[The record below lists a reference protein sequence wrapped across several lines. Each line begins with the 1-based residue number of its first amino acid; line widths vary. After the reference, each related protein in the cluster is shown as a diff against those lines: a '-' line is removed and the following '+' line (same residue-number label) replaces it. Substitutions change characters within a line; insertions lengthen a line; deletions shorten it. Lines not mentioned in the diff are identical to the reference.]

1 MDGKSK
7 LLNLLIVFVVVC
19 ALITACK
26 NSEKDGSEKATN
38 EKATNDVI
46 SVTTQ
51 DDSLNET
58 IAPPDKMKTIYD
70 KDGNKL
76 GEIDGRARCTAVDD
90 GIFYSIFQLGEE
102 EHTTTA
108 QYRLFRK
115 ADNTDILL
123 GNLKEQG
130 YEADFCR
137 TEFDGRIYTLAI
149 QGYPLD
155 HEPDDL
161 VLLVFDPKAGMMKK
175 QVISHDG
182 FPYASMAILNG
193 KLLIM
198 NQELAS
204 TKHSTIYEYDPTTE
218 NVRAVINVPD
228 AQQGSLRAV
237 CVSGDSV
244 YLFRWK
250 GGDGAEATIY
260 LDQYDV
266 NFQKKN
272 EKVIN
277 DVLVKAISDVHGIM
291 NRADAINELGYY
303 ITHFSITDDR
313 YLHYENFAITRV
325 IVDLQTE
332 ETIFAKDDLYNGSNG
347 GGVTLICR
355 YDEDIASTDSSE
367 IFRFEKGKIE
377 PVDFHLQDHHKMV
390 RSVSSA
396 PNGTWLV
403 TAVDEFSVVTQTE
416 AVYLFSMP

>member
-1 MDGKSK
+1 MDDKSK
-7 LLNLLIVFVVVC
+7 LLNLLIVFVIVC

-26 NSEKDGSEKATN
+26 NNEKDGNEKATN

-46 SVTTQ
+46 SVTTE
-51 DDSLNET
+51 DDALNET

-70 KDGNKL
+70 KDGIKL

-115 ADNTDILL
+115 ADNSDILL

-130 YEADFCR
+130 YEAQFCR
-137 TEFDGRIYTLAI
+137 TEFDGHIYTLAI
-149 QGYPLD
+149 QGYPID

-161 VLLVFDPKAGMMKK
+161 LLLVFDPKAGTMKK

-198 NQELAS
+198 NQELS
-204 TKHSTIYEYDPTTE
+204 NDKHGTIYEYDPATE
-218 NVRAVINVPD
+218 NVRSVINVPD
-228 AQQGSLRAV
+228 DQGSLRAIS
-237 CVSGDSV
+237 VSGEKV

-250 GGDGAEATIY
+250 GGDGVEPTIY

-355 YDEDIASTDSSE
+355 YDEDIASTESSE